1 MVGVTGKKFIQPSL
15 IKTSFQTALS
25 YIRIS
30 HRIYFWKAFE
40 KLLAVQDNIT
50 LHDRYGWCTL

>member
-1 MVGVTGKKFIQPSL
+1 MVGVTGKKFIQSSL
-15 IKTSFQTALS
+15 IKTSL
-25 YIRIS
+25 
-30 HRIYFWKAFE
+30 AFE